1 MPAKDAPT
9 PPRYDGPERRA
20 AHVHTVRTL
29 GADADALEYLANC
42 ISRIDERLDKGSDRM
57 DEMQRELSANT
68 TVTTEV
74 RDLLEMGR
82 AGIKVLAFIGKA
94 GMALAR
100 FFAFLGP
107 AAGFLYLAYYALTHG
122 GQLPPK
128 T

>member
-1 MPAKDAPT
+1 MTYPQD
-9 PPRYDGPERRA
+9 PPHRYDGPERRTV
-20 AHVHTVRTL
+20 HVHTLHTL
-29 GADADALEYLANC
+29 GADDKGLQYLALC
-42 ISRIDERLDKGSDRM
+42 IERIDERLDKGSARM
-57 DEMQRELSANT
+57 DDMQRELSANT

-74 RDLLEMGR
+74 RDLLELGR
-82 AGIKVLAFIGKA
+82 AGFKVFGFLGKA

-107 AAGFLYLAYYALTHG
+107 AAGFLYLVYYAMTHG